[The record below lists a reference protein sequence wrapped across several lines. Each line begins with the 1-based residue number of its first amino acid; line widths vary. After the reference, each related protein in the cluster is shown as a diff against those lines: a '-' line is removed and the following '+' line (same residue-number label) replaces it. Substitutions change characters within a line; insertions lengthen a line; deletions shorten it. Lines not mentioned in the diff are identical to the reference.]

1 MDRCCLSVFLLVL
14 ALTRSNVDG
23 LKSDNLCRQCSKRDT
38 NKCPASEAYPR
49 MTAFDDTLIAGAL
62 QSDYVDANDRGVYSV
77 PDING
82 GTSSKYNAYLAGNL
96 LLVQVLA
103 FIGGQSYLT
112 VDKKGKVSLRSLK
125 ALQSLGEADWKS
137 INPPKRLNQREFR
150 FWVNRSTGK
159 CLTVFE
165 EKTDKRTVG
174 VSECKLD
181 GSNTYQLFAFRFH
194 YHNAFCSCGVHNER
208 CPED

>member
-23 LKSDNLCRQCSKRDT
+23 LKSDNLCR
-38 NKCPASEAYPR
+38 AS
-49 MTAFDDTLIAGAL
+49 

-96 LLVQVLA
+96 LLVQPNTRLFNVTMEHG
-103 FIGGQSYLT
+103 FRNYMDRCSGGQSYLT
-112 VDKKGKVSLRSLK
+112 VDKKGKVCLRSLK

-174 VSECKLD
+174 VSVCKLD
-181 GSNTYQLFAFRFH
+181 GSNTCQLFAFRFH
-194 YHNAFCSCGVHNER
+194 YHKAFCSCGVHNEW

>member
-1 MDRCCLSVFLLVL
+1 MDRCCISVFLLVL
-14 ALTRSNVDG
+14 VLTRSNVDG

-103 FIGGQSYLT
+103 FIG
-112 VDKKGKVSLRSLK
+112 K
-125 ALQSLGEADWKS
+125 
-137 INPPKRLNQREFR
+137 
-150 FWVNRSTGK
+150 
-159 CLTVFE
+159 
-165 EKTDKRTVG
+165 
-174 VSECKLD
+174 
-181 GSNTYQLFAFRFH
+181 
-194 YHNAFCSCGVHNER
+194 
-208 CPED
+208 